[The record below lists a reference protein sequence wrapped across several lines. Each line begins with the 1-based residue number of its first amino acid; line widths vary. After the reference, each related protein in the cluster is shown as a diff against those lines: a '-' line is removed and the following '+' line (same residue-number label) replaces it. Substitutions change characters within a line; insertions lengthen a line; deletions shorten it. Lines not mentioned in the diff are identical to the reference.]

1 MHSVKFD
8 KNNIE
13 TGLWLEES
21 LRYYVDNSCTR
32 YVHKYGMIG
41 QALKA
46 SCTIL
51 NI

>member
-21 LRYYVDNSCTR
+21 LRYYVDNKR
-32 YVHKYGMIG
+32 VQYIHKHGMIG

-51 NI
+51 NV